1 VLQPEVS
8 HDLFVNALCQSMDL
22 TPLERQS
29 LLDCASILQRY
40 ERLIEI
46 LDFKAL
52 ERARPPAERLR
63 IH

>member
-1 VLQPEVS
+1 
-8 HDLFVNALCQSMDL
+8 MDL

-29 LLDCASILQRY
+29 LLDCCSILERY

-52 ERARPPAERLR
+52 ELGRPAIERRR